1 MSGPRMLAGRRT
13 LLGGLAAGLA
23 LPALAQGTG
32 DWPNRPVRLV
42 VPYPPGGTTDT
53 VARQFAEFMRA
64 RMGQPVIVENRAG
77 ASTNIGTDAVV
88 RSAPDGYTLLFGATS
103 LASNPVF
110 GPALP
115 GVDPMTALDPIGMLV
130 RIPYMVAAHP
140 SFEARTPGEM
150 IRMARAR
157 PGTLTIAS
165 AQLDFQIALLSHH
178 SRVQLEHV
186 GYRGGAAAVSDAIAG
201 HVQMVYTLVPVLLS
215 PVRNGQLRA
224 LAITGRERSNLL
236 PDVPTFLESGES
248 NAVSDS
254 WFALFAPA
262 GTPAGIIAR
271 LAEDSVAF
279 TQDAATRNR
288 MLEIGVETASAS
300 PQELAQILRDL
311 TEEYRAVVRAMPG
324 RNPQ

>member
-1 MSGPRMLAGRRT
+1 MRALASLRRRA
-13 LLGGLAAGLA
+13 LLGGLATGLA
-23 LPALAQGTG
+23 LPALAQNSGE
-32 DWPNRPVRLV
+32 WANRPVRLV

-53 VARQFAEFMRA
+53 VARQFAEFMRS
-64 RMGQPVIVENRAG
+64 RMAQPVIVENRAG

-88 RSAPDGYTLLFGATS
+88 RAAPDGHTLLFGATS

-130 RIPYMVAAHP
+130 RIPYMVAANP
-140 SFEARTPGEM
+140 NFEPRNPAEM
-150 IRMARAR
+150 IRLARTQ
-157 PGTLTIAS
+157 PGRLTIAS

-215 PVRNGQLRA
+215 PVRSGQLRA
-224 LAITGRERSNLL
+224 LGITGRQRSSLL
-236 PDVPTFLESGES
+236 PDVPTFVESGES
-248 NAVSDS
+248 NAISES

-262 GTPAGIIAR
+262 GTPPPIIAR

-300 PQELAQILRDL
+300 PTEMARILRDL
-311 TEEYRAVVRAMPG
+311 TAEYREVVRAMPG